1 MLRYTDKGR
10 VMLSVQ
16 ACNRHPVGVLG
27 IIKSLVHHSGPRAL
41 VFTHLTV
48 DSLCDCEVHALVS
61 GGVRALCDGDT
72 ALWKRVCPYFF
83 KRPLFS

>member
-1 MLRYTDKGR
+1 MLRYIDKGR

-27 IIKSLVHHSGPRAL
+27 IIKSLVHRSSPRAL

-48 DSLCDCEVHALVS
+48 DILCEVHA
-61 GGVRALCDGDT
+61 
-72 ALWKRVCPYFF
+72 
-83 KRPLFS
+83 